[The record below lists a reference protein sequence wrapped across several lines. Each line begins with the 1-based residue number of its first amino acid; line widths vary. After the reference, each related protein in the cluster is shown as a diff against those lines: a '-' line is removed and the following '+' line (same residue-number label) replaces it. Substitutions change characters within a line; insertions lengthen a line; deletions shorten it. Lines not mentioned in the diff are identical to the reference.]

1 MNTRRII
8 KELYGKAFDQGY
20 VDTLKAA
27 YKADVEEGLFT
38 AEEADYSK
46 AVPYLEEHLSSEQ
59 KEILKAIEQRYENR
73 WDYAT
78 QYPFVCGLMHAFEQ
92 FFSRDEE
99 YLYGYDKAISE
110 GMCTNPGMQRHGAFC
125 SDATEVCVYL
135 ETLEA
140 NTDEE
145 TVEHITSIACAWDQR
160 IHSAT
165 IHSYYLGYQA
175 GLTMIDVV
183 KPLSSMY
190 LMEKTL
196 YLEYQLGFT
205 EPYSMR
211 ESRKERQAD

>member
-8 KELYGKAFDQGY
+8 KELYGKAFDQSY

-73 WDYAT
+73 WGYAT
-78 QYPFVCGLMHAFEQ
+78 QYPFVYGLMHAFEQ

-125 SDATEVCVYL
+125 SDATEVCVSL

-140 NTDEE
+140 NADEE
-145 TVEHITSIACAWDQR
+145 TVEH
-160 IHSAT
+160 
-165 IHSYYLGYQA
+165 
-175 GLTMIDVV
+175 
-183 KPLSSMY
+183 LSWTAM
-190 LMEKTL
+190 
-196 YLEYQLGFT
+196 
-205 EPYSMR
+205 
-211 ESRKERQAD
+211 